1 VRLTVELEGRT
12 TVVDVADDLQSVRVG
27 ERSFPLRVVAR
38 APMRVDLEIGGETV
52 AVAGWPEHNPSPTG
66 PVDVNGERWK
76 VKVRS
81 ESPVDARAFPRPTAP
96 APASEPSSASA
107 AASSELPGSVPV
119 VPPMPGRVVEVK
131 VREGE
136 AVVKGAVLLVLEA
149 MKMRNELTSP
159 IDGVVRDLRVREGA
173 NVRARELMLVLV
185 PR

>member
-1 VRLTVELEGRT
+1 MRLTVELEGKP

-38 APMRVDLEIGGETV
+38 GPMRVDLEIGGETV

-76 VKVRS
+76 ASVRA
-81 ESPVDARAFPRPTAP
+81 ETPVDARGVPGLKVAP
-96 APASEPSSASA
+96 PSSVPPPAGST
-107 AASSELPGSVPV
+107 ASSELPGAVPV

-136 AVVKGAVLLVLEA
+136 AVAKGAVLLVLEA

-173 NVRARELMLVLV
+173 NVRAREPMLVLV

>member
-1 VRLTVELEGRT
+1 
-12 TVVDVADDLQSVRVG
+12 
-27 ERSFPLRVVAR
+27 
-38 APMRVDLEIGGETV
+38 
-52 AVAGWPEHNPSPTG
+52 
-66 PVDVNGERWK
+66 
-76 VKVRS
+76 
-81 ESPVDARAFPRPTAP
+81 
-96 APASEPSSASA
+96 
-107 AASSELPGSVPV
+107 
-119 VPPMPGRVVEVK
+119 MPGRVVEVK